1 MVREIKILPKHSI
14 GHNFSGFDKSYPEEL
29 YSSLPII
36 EYTQIIDY
44 INLKTQR
51 DYKSYILYMI
61 IFAIF
66 GLLPFLIAL
75 IFELFRSSLYKNRFE
90 RDFDNCL
97 NQINELIKCRNV
109 TFSFKF
115 TSKIRKMQKLE
126 LIISYQDEQPKK
138 EIVGDFIVSPEGRNI
153 LVLPP
158 APLDLINFDQIY
170 LLSSSQS
177 NKSKKSNKINDK
189 TPILN
194 NTNNNNNNNNN
205 IINYCKTK
213 INYNSSER
221 KTNGLKDDNFYGFKD
236 TNYDKDLYNFMLE
249 SEYQSMI
256 REFNTVL
263 VRKIDI
269 KKQLIFLLV
278 STILLIAL
286 IGFLLIIPAAILY
299 SKKRSHYYTHLYNDL
314 NIMVHKYSSIYN
326 SRGITISYC
335 FENSD
340 DFNND
345 SSPLINILI
354 IYPKAPKGSPILT
367 NFINNTHQWILVP
380 TSPNAI
386 APYFTILNN
395 MAYNNNNPIIENNNN
410 NNYNNNNY
418 NNNNNQAQVYQTE
431 QTLNYH
437 I

>member
-1 MVREIKILPKHSI
+1 MVRQVKILPKHSI

-36 EYTQIIDY
+36 EYNQIIDY
-44 INLKTQR
+44 INSKTQR
-51 DYKSYILYMI
+51 EYKSYIFYMI
-61 IFAIF
+61 IFAIL
-66 GLLPFLIAL
+66 GILPFLIAL
-75 IFELFRSSLYKNRFE
+75 FVELFRSSLYKNKFE
-90 RDFDNCL
+90 RDLENCL
-97 NQINELIKCRNV
+97 KQINELIKCRNV
-109 TFSFKF
+109 TFSYKF
-115 TSKIRKMQKLE
+115 TTKIRKMQKFE

-158 APLDLINFDQIY
+158 PLNLINFDQLY
-170 LLSSSQS
+170 LSS
-177 NKSKKSNKINDK
+177 NKLNKKNKINDK

-194 NTNNNNNNNNN
+194 NNSNNTNNNITIN
-205 IINYCKTK
+205 IINYCTTK
-213 INYNSSER
+213 VNYNNSER

-236 TNYDKDLYNFMLE
+236 SDYDKCLYNFMLE

-278 STILLIAL
+278 STILLCAL

-299 SKKRSHYYTHLYNDL
+299 SKKRTHYYTHLYNDL

-345 SSPLINILI
+345 SSPLINLLI
-354 IYPKAPKGSPILT
+354 IYPKAPIGSPILT
-367 NFINNTHQWILVP
+367 NFINNPHQWILAP

-386 APYFTILNN
+386 TPYFITLNN
-395 MAYNNNNPIIENNNN
+395 MVYNYNNPIIENNNN
-410 NNYNNNNY
+410 NNNS
-418 NNNNNQAQVYQTE
+418 NQVPPQIYQND